1 MKFLIDAQLPKKLV
15 SLFQD
20 LSQEAIHTLDL
31 PKQNTTQDEEINE
44 FSYQY
49 QYIVITKDKDFL
61 DSFIVRKKPYKLL
74 LITTGNIKN
83 GDLINLLSSN
93 LLEIITLFENHYFI
107 EINQTQITIHQ

>member
-20 LSQEAIHTLDL
+20 LNQEAIYTLDL

-44 FSYQY
+44 LSCQY
-49 QYIVITKDKDFL
+49 QYIVVTKDKDFL
-61 DSFIVRKKPYKLL
+61 DSFILRKKPYKLL

-83 GDLINLLSSN
+83 SDLINILSNN

-107 EINQTQITIHQ
+107 EVNQTQITIHQ